1 MVHLPNVRA
10 LNRALR
16 DAPWLRYAIYTSLAW
31 KCWLRTMASA
41 ADSIQAKTFSLAV
54 TIAGTGEDV
63 YQLSGNDL
71 ALRLNTESPRSA
83 LPHWIAISSNF
94 VSFGMNADATADWRQ
109 LLLCALASESIY
121 LLLGELNTVAELS
134 IVTNA
139 RKICSVAE
147 QCICNAN

>member
-16 DAPWLRYAIYTSLAW
+16 EPPGLRFVIYASLAW
-31 KCWLRTMASA
+31 KCWLRIWHHA

-54 TIAGTGEDV
+54 TLLEPGEDV

-71 ALRLNTESPRSA
+71 ALRLKQNRTRSA

-94 VSFGMNADATADWRQ
+94 VFLGWHADATADWRQ
-109 LLLCALASESIY
+109 LLLCALPVNHIY

-134 IVTNA
+134 M
-139 RKICSVAE
+139 
-147 QCICNAN
+147 